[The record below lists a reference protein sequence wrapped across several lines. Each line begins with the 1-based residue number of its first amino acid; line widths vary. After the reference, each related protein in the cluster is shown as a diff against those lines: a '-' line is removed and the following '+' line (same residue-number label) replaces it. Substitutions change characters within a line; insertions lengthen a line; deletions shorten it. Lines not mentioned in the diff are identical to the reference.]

1 MRLSTGWKA
10 GMTTPP
16 IHVYAFQ
23 YEVPKELL
31 DDDQGSG
38 A

>member
-10 GMTTPP
+10 GMNTPP

-23 YEVPKELL
+23 YEIPKEMLN
-31 DDDQGSG
+31 DNPSN
-38 A
+38 